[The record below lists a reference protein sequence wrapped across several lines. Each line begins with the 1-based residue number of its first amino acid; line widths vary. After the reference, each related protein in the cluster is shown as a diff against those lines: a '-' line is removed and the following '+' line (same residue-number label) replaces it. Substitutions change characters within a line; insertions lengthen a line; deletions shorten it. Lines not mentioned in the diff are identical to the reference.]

1 MRRSGHSWQARREGS
16 LHCGAAGDRE
26 RESQRRESE
35 EAERRRPPECICAP
49 THSHAHTPTRPT
61 PTMDSQTSL
70 TPPTRFA
77 YVNPGVSR
85 GAYPTLR
92 NFRFLSRLQLKTIV
106 SLTPEPPTADLVLFA
121 DMAGIQLVHLQVT
134 RLCPLSEGLQETL
147 VNAVNVSVDVYM
159 YTCIYVYMCM
169 YVCMYVYMYIY
180 RSSMRSM

>member
-1 MRRSGHSWQARREGS
+1 
-16 LHCGAAGDRE
+16 
-26 RESQRRESE
+26 
-35 EAERRRPPECICAP
+35 
-49 THSHAHTPTRPT
+49 
-61 PTMDSQTSL
+61 MDSQTSL

-134 RLCPLSEGLQETL
+134 RLCPLSEGLQETII
-147 VNAVNVSVDVYM
+147 NAVNVCVEAKTHPVYVH
-159 YTCIYVYMCM
+159 CLDGRRI
-169 YVCMYVYMYIY
+169 
-180 RSSMRSM
+180 SSLVVLLLRRLQGWAPLYCLSEFWRYQVERGTKELEAFAGKCGNVLLPESMPK